1 MKLTY
6 NQETDHKQIRR
17 LTHMLLQS
25 RKGEIMSGMK
35 ARHFFSETY
44 GLGIDHHEYAYTL
57 DEMSRNDEAE
67 YYSHNWGDTEY
78 LIK

>member
-6 NQETDHKQIRR
+6 DGYKDHKYIRA
-17 LTHMLLQS
+17 LTHSWLAS

-35 ARHFFSETY
+35 ARILFNQIY
-44 GLGIDHHEYAYTL
+44 GIDIDHHEYAYTL
-57 DEMSRNDEAE
+57 DWMSQIEE
-67 YYSHNWGDTEY
+67 CVHHSYHGGDTEY